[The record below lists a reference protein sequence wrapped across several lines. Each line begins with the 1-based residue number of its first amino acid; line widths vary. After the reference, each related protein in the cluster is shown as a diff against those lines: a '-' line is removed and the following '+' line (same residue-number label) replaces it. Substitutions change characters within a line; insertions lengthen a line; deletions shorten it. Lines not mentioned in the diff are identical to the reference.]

1 MNIFTKNSVPTIK
14 KKKLSDHVTDELERM
29 IINNILKEGDTLP
42 SERDMMD
49 AFNVGR
55 PSVREA
61 LQRLSQKGLVEIKSG
76 EKTRVTRPS
85 MDTVIN
91 NVSGL
96 AIGVLS
102 QAKEKK
108 DFEQLRQLFEIVIV
122 REAARTRTEDDLQR
136 LQIALTRNKN
146 SLGDYDEFI
155 KSDVDFHIAIIQC
168 INNPI
173 ATNLY
178 TTFIDWLI
186 KARNKALYS
195 ELHEKSYQHHCE
207 IYNAIKSG
215 DADTAEEVM
224 NSHLKFVVESTS

>member
-1 MNIFTKNSVPTIK
+1 MDIFAKNSVPTLK
-14 KKKLSDHVTDELERM
+14 KKKLSDHVADELERM
-29 IINNILKEGDTLP
+29 IINNTLKEGDTLP
-42 SERDMMD
+42 SERDLMD

-85 MDTVIN
+85 MDTVIS
-91 NVSGL
+91 NVSGM
-96 AIGVLS
+96 AIGILS

-108 DFEQLRQLFEIVIV
+108 EFEQLRQLFEVAIV
-122 REAARTRTEDDLQR
+122 REAARNRTEDDLKR
-136 LQIALTRNKN
+136 LELALLRNKN
-146 SLGDYDEFI
+146 SLGDYDEFV
-155 KSDVDFHIAIIQC
+155 KTDVDFHIAIIQC

-186 KARNKALYS
+186 KARSKELYS
-195 ELHEKSYQHHCE
+195 EQHEKNYQHHCE
-207 IYNAIKSG
+207 IFDAIKSG
-215 DADTAEEVM
+215 DADIAEQAM

>member
-1 MNIFTKNSVPTIK
+1 MNIFTKNSVPTLK
-14 KKKLSDHVTDELERM
+14 KKKLSDHVADELERM
-29 IINNILKEGDTLP
+29 IINNMLKEGDTLP

-61 LQRLSQKGLVEIKSG
+61 LQRLSQKGLLEIKSG

-108 DFEQLRQLFEIVIV
+108 DFEQLRQLFEVVIV
-122 REAARTRTEDDLQR
+122 REAARNRTEDDLQR

-146 SLGDYDEFI
+146 SLGDYDEFV
-155 KSDVDFHIAIIQC
+155 KTDVDFHIAIIQC

-186 KARNKALYS
+186 KARNKALYF
-195 ELHEKSYQHHCE
+195 EQHEKSYQHHSE
-207 IYNAIKSG
+207 IYNAIKSK
-215 DADTAEEVM
+215 DADTAEKVM